1 MQCSDRLQAR
11 GVGQEAKTEQIL
23 FFPFFFF
30 NDFNSQSLMRATIK
44 TSKGK
49 INTLEKEKHSSDR
62 FDSTPDC
69 ALLLRNIP
77 LSRVLRF

>member
-1 MQCSDRLQAR
+1 
-11 GVGQEAKTEQIL
+11 
-23 FFPFFFF
+23 
-30 NDFNSQSLMRATIK
+30 MRATIRLQ
-44 TSKGK
+44 KGK

-69 ALLLRNIP
+69 ALLLHNIL